1 MKKRIHLLS
10 LAVSAALIL
19 GACGNSSGA
28 ETTPPDTGDSKPA
41 GETTQAQGIE
51 ENGDSVLKDGSLT
64 EIWVTF
70 PATSSAP
77 ASLSEV
83 EDAINA
89 KVSGTMDAVIKLKV
103 LEWGT
108 YTDQTNLMLSSGEKM
123 DLFFS
128 YSGTKDYVNK
138 GQLTPITGLIDV
150 YGKDLQEA
158 MGKYIDACY
167 VGDELYGVPTF
178 RDLATQAGLVCRKD
192 ILEETGMSA
201 EQIKTLDDVEK
212 LFTKVKELHP
222 EMSLLVSSEPK
233 RGPLANIN
241 RGLFDMIQSGV
252 GVYMNDNDGHIDIVN
267 TYETPEYMELAQKA
281 LDWNKKGYFI
291 ADSTT
296 ITDVRQD
303 LIKAGNCFG
312 YIGNSH
318 PGTTTQETMNTGM
331 DMVTI
336 PLTDRILTT
345 SGVNFGQW
353 TLPAACESPEKALAF
368 LNILYSDPEV
378 QNLFRYGIE
387 GKDYVVK
394 EGEIAGYPD
403 GVNNSNVGWTNESWI
418 TGNAAIGYAWET
430 DPENVWEE
438 YQNYNDTAK
447 VSPLYGFIFDSSK
460 VKNEIVAI
468 ANVIDKYQGIV
479 EAGLNDPESTVAK
492 FNEDLRAAGIQKI
505 VDEMQAQTDA
515 WAAGK

>member
-1 MKKRIHLLS
+1 MKKRVSITA
-10 LAVSAALIL
+10 LALSAALVL
-19 GACGNSSGA
+19 GACGNSAGTETAPA
-28 ETTPPDTGDSKPA
+28 EGTNEASESTAVQENAEAGDP
-41 GETTQAQGIE
+41 
-51 ENGDSVLKDGSLT
+51 VLKDGEMT
-64 EIWVTF
+64 EILVTF
-70 PATSSAP
+70 PGISSAP
-77 ASLSEV
+77 ASLAEV
-83 EDAINA
+83 EAAINEE
-89 KVSGTMDAVIKLKV
+89 VSKTMDAVIRLNV

-138 GQLTPITGLIDV
+138 GQLIPITGMMDT
-150 YGKDLQEA
+150 YGKDMQDA

-178 RDLATQAGLVCRKD
+178 RDLASQAGLVCRKD
-192 ILEETGMSA
+192 ILEETGMDA
-201 EQIKTLDDVEK
+201 AQIKTLDDVEELLK
-212 LFTKVKELHP
+212 KVKELHP

-241 RGLFDMIQSGV
+241 KGVFDIIQSGV

-267 TYETPEYMELAQKA
+267 TYETDEYMELAQKA
-281 LDWNKKGYFI
+281 FEWNKKGYFI
-291 ADSTT
+291 PDSTT

-345 SGVNFGQW
+345 QGVDFSQW
-353 TLPAACESPEKALAF
+353 TLPVACEAPEKALAF
-368 LNILYSDPEV
+368 LDILYSNPKV
-378 QNLFRYGIE
+378 QNLFRFGIE
-387 GKDYVVK
+387 NKDYVVN
-394 EGEIAGYPD
+394 ENGIAGYPE
-403 GVNNSNVGWTNESWI
+403 GVTSSTVGWTNESWI

-438 YQNYNDTAK
+438 YQKYNDTAEI
-447 VSPLYGFIFDSSK
+447 SPLYGFIFDSSK

-468 ANVIDKYQGIV
+468 SNVIDKYQGIA
-479 EAGLNDPESTVAK
+479 EAGLNDPDTTVAK
-492 FNEDLRAAGIQKI
+492 FNEELKAAGIQKI
-505 VDEMQAQTDA
+505 VDEMQAQADA
-515 WAAGK
+515 WIAEK